1 MDKKELE
8 GIKKEE
14 RMVVGFE
21 ESRTFVMSQKKERFR
36 ATVFSLRNLFTFT
49 TLQSKTPF
57 IRYTI
62 LRGFRPLVI

>member
-49 TLQSKTPF
+49 TLQSKIPF

-62 LRGFRPLVI
+62 LRGFRPFST